1 MDTTRR
7 TILRGM
13 AAAPIVATTGGL
25 LVPET
30 ALAAPAKPTL
40 TMSYDP
46 TESAR
51 RLKGIRW
58 LQRDRRSRLNAQTL
72 PLPARGAWEFP
83 PVPVDKVPDW
93 PDPRETPLPAVAYGW
108 SPRDQDAQKE
118 AGGWYPQGITT
129 YYDATGRNGT
139 RMMVS
144 WYNKKDKKR
153 GARIALID
161 RRSDNP
167 RYHYIRLVKTKP
179 KSGGGF
185 TAVPIKDLHA
195 GGLAWYRN
203 RLYVTDSK
211 KNALLVF
218 NTDDIFVSTKDDFPS
233 GVREDPWV
241 LPLSRTYRSQNED
254 VDLTFS
260 QVAVD
265 RTSLSSPF
273 RRTTLIV
280 NGWETAGESQNIGR
294 WSFAY
299 GPSGSLLTDG
309 NIATAA
315 DVYKIHRGSGLP
327 PDRGVQGAVTVQNTM
342 YLSVSAGQ
350 QHGYLSTAAL
360 GANQEGTAL
369 TKWRV
374 PRGPEDL
381 SYDGHNRWMWSLGE
395 WEGYRSVYAMR
406 V

>member
-46 TESAR
+46 SASTGHMER
-51 RLKGIRW
+51 IRW

-83 PVPVDKVPDW
+83 RVPVNKVPDW
-93 PDPRETPLPAVAYGW
+93 PDPKETPLPAVAYGW
-108 SPRDQDAQKE
+108 SPRDQEAQKE

-144 WYNKKDKKR
+144 WYNKDKKR

-167 RYHYIRLVKTKP
+167 RYHYIRLVGTEP
-179 KSGGGF
+179 KSGGGV
-185 TAVPIKDLHA
+185 TAVPIEGLHA

-211 KNALLVF
+211 NNALLVF
-218 NTDDIFVSTKDDFPS
+218 NTDDIFASTKDDFPS

-241 LPLSRTYRSQNED
+241 LPLSRTYTSQNKD

-294 WSFAY
+294 WSFNY

-315 DVYKIHRGSGLP
+315 DVYKIHHGTGVP
-327 PDRGVQGAVTVQNTM
+327 PKLGVQGAVTVRNTM
-342 YLSVSAGQ
+342 YLSVSNGQ

-360 GANQEGTAL
+360 GANQEGTAR

-381 SYDGHNRWMWSLGE
+381 SYDGRNRWLWGLGE

>member
-7 TILRGM
+7 AILRGM

-40 TMSYDP
+40 TMSYEP
-46 TESAR
+46 TESTAHME
-51 RLKGIRW
+51 GIRW

-83 PVPVDKVPDW
+83 RVPVNNVPDW
-93 PDPRETPLPAVAYGW
+93 PNPRKTPLPAVAYGW
-108 SPRDQDAQKE
+108 SPRDQEAQRQ
-118 AGGWYPQGITT
+118 ALGWFPQGITT

-144 WYNKKDKKR
+144 WYNDKYKKR

-161 RRSDNP
+161 RRSGNP
-167 RYHYIRLVKTKP
+167 RYHYIRLVTTEP
-179 KSGGGF
+179 KGDGF
-185 TAVPIKDLHA
+185 IPVMIEGLHA

-211 KNALLVF
+211 NNALLVF
-218 NTDDIFVSTKDDFPS
+218 NTDDIFASREGDFPS
-233 GVREDPWV
+233 GDLGDPWV
-241 LPLSRTYRSQNED
+241 LPLSRTYTSQNQD
-254 VDLTFS
+254 ADLEFS

-280 NGWETAGESQNIGR
+280 NGWVTADESQNIGR
-294 WSFAY
+294 WSFNY
-299 GPSGSLLTDG
+299 GSSGSLLTDG
-309 NIATAA
+309 KIATAA
-315 DVYKIHRGSGLP
+315 DVYKIHRGTGVPPGL
-327 PDRGVQGAVTVQNTM
+327 GVQGAVTVRNTM
-342 YLSVSAGQ
+342 YLSVSNGQ

-360 GANQEGTAL
+360 GANQEGTARE
-369 TKWRV
+369 KWRV

-381 SYDGHNRWMWSLGE
+381 SYDGRNRWLWGLGE
-395 WEGYRSVYAMR
+395 WEGYRNVYAMR

>member
-40 TMSYDP
+40 TMSYEP
-46 TESAR
+46 TESAA
-51 RLKGIRW
+51 LMKGIRR

-83 PVPVDKVPDW
+83 RVRVDKVPDW
-93 PDPRETPLPAVAYGW
+93 PDPEKTPFPAVAYGW
-108 SPRDQDAQKE
+108 SPRDHE
-118 AGGWYPQGITT
+118 ALEEDLGWYPQGITT
-129 YYDATGRNGT
+129 SYDATGRNGT

-144 WYNKKDKKR
+144 WYNRKDEKR

-167 RYHYIRLVKTKP
+167 RYHYIRLVRTEP

-185 TAVPIKDLHA
+185 AALPIEDLHA

-218 NTDDIFVSTKDDFPS
+218 NTDDIFASTKDDFPS

-241 LPLSRTYRSQNED
+241 LPLSRTYQSQNKD

-309 NIATAA
+309 KIATAA

-327 PDRGVQGAVTVQNTM
+327 PDRGVQGAVTVRNTM
-342 YLSVSAGQ
+342 YLSVSNGHQ
-350 QHGYLSTAAL
+350 QGYLSTAAL

-369 TKWRV
+369 VKWRV

-381 SYDGHNRWMWSLGE
+381 SYDGRNRWMWGLGE
-395 WEGYRSVYAMR
+395 WEGYRNVYAMR